1 MTEISKIISVYFFI
15 YMYNV
20 INKLASSI
28 LNDIYSGLQ
37 GFHINI
43 SLSIEQLEQEIVDE
57 RLSLLKEY
65 SLKGILPIN
74 DLYTTIDCIEVD
86 CETPSKCD
94 SCGQIDKVPHF
105 EIPQLLNDY
114 GSKAI
119 SYIGSV
125 DMQNPFVYYTDR
137 QSVLL
142 HKYRKRGKDKPYVW
156 INTTPN
162 EHGKYDCYIF
172 NAPLIK
178 CVTVVAIFKDL
189 RQLEGCGEELDNYSF
204 LDSEIRNNIIERK
217 IKQYRQLAQSLA
229 PNTQQYS

>member
-1 MTEISKIISVYFFI
+1 MTEISNIISVYFFN
-15 YMYNV
+15 MYNV

-28 LNDIYSGLQ
+28 LNDIYGGLQ

-43 SLSIEQLEQEIVDE
+43 SLSLEQLEQEIVDE

-65 SLKGILPIN
+65 SLKGILPLN

-86 CETPSKCD
+86 CKAPSKCEN
-94 SCGQIDKVPHF
+94 CGPLDPVPHF

-119 SYIGSV
+119 KYIGSI
-125 DMQNPFVYYTDR
+125 DKQNPFVYYTDR
-137 QSVLL
+137 MSVSQ
-142 HKYRKRGKDKPYVW
+142 HKYRKRGKNRPYVW
-156 INTTPN
+156 IDTTPN

-189 RQLEGCGEELDNYSF
+189 RQLEGCGEEIDNYTF
-204 LDSEIRNNIIERK
+204 LDTEIRNRIIEKKINYYRK
-217 IKQYRQLAQSLA
+217 LAQA
-229 PNTQQYS
+229 MTPNTQQYS